1 MANSSDKVKGVVQRV
16 RNEDDTTVLELL
28 GDVDMQSSPGLRT
41 QLLKLVEGRAT
52 TIIVNLAEV
61 EFMDSSGLA
70 TLVEAL
76 QATRQRGGK
85 LKLVN
90 LCPRVRSIF
99 EIARLDAIFE
109 IFDTEAEALA

>member
-1 MANSSDKVKGVVQRV
+1 MANSRDKGKGVVQRV
-16 RNEDDTTVLELL
+16 RNENDVTILELL
-28 GDVDMQSSPGLRT
+28 GDVDMQSSPGLRAE
-41 QLLKLVEGRAT
+41 LLKMVEGRAKA
-52 TIIVNLAEV
+52 IVVNLAEV

-70 TLVEAL
+70 MLVEAL